1 MMNNNHINPRNKFLK
16 FYHSCPLTWAKNEY
30 NNSNKHRYKITT
42 INWNSVTNK
51 LTGEKLYDFVHRN
64 TYEVTLEEFLNWFVG
79 LTNEEIVSIEKISE

>member
-1 MMNNNHINPRNKFLK
+1 MMYNNHIHPRNKFLK
-16 FYHSCPLTWAKNEY
+16 FYDSCPLAWAKNEY
-30 NNSNKHRYKITT
+30 NISKNHRYEITT
-42 INWNSVTNK
+42 IDWNSPTNK